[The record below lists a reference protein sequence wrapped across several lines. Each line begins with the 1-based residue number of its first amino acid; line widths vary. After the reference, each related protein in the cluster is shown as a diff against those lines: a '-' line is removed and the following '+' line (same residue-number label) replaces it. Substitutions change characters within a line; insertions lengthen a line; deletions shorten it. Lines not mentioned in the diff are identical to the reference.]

1 MKKKIILGVLS
12 VMFFSSFV
20 KKDTIEQNQNV
31 YICSNPK
38 LKCYYTR
45 PCKDS
50 SDFCSSAKGKIY
62 KVTLKRAKTLGKE
75 KCDCKE
81 I

>member
-1 MKKKIILGVLS
+1 
-12 VMFFSSFV
+12 MFFSSFV
-20 KKDTIEQNQNV
+20 KKDSFEQVQNV

-50 SDFCSSAKGKIY
+50 SDACSKANGKIY
-62 KVTLKRAKTLGKE
+62 KVTLERAKSLGKE

>member
-1 MKKKIILGVLS
+1 MKKQIILGLVS
-12 VMFFSSFV
+12 VMIFSSFIENN
-20 KKDTIEQNQNV
+20 TIEQNQNV

-45 PCKDS
+45 PCKDF
-50 SDFCSSAKGKIY
+50 SDFCSKAKGKIY
-62 KVTLKRAKTLGKE
+62 KVSLKRAKALGKE
-75 KCDCKE
+75 KCDCGE

>member
-1 MKKKIILGVLS
+1 MKKQIILGLVS
-12 VMFFSSFV
+12 VMFFSSFIENN
-20 KKDTIEQNQNV
+20 TIEQNQNV

-45 PCKDS
+45 PCKDF
-50 SDFCSSAKGKIY
+50 SDFCSKAKGKIY
-62 KVTLKRAKTLGKE
+62 KVSLKRAKALGKE
-75 KCDCKE
+75 KCDCWE